1 MSPNVYRLPGLG
13 PFIALGAFLLAAL
26 LLVCHAM
33 TTKGRR
39 RRKISA
45 WAKAQGFSFANSLSN
60 SREIPDSLLAP
71 FKAATLLDEISKP
84 KAENIV
90 RSGDDLLTW
99 LIFDL
104 HGWREHR
111 FEESAPVRWT
121 ITALTIGLQL
131 PSLHIKPRLPILSR
145 IEAYRHPIL
154 RTGHHEF
161 DRKFLLTGNGSGI
174 LTGEMQACL
183 LELTHAKNRWYR
195 ELFFQD
201 DMIIVLEAGLASPRH
216 IEDMMAIASKIKDCI
231 LPE

>member
-1 MSPNVYRLPGLG
+1 MAPNVYRLPGLG
-13 PFIALGAFLLAAL
+13 PLIAFGAFIMVAL
-26 LLVCHAM
+26 LLAYHGITA
-33 TTKGRR
+33 KGRR

-45 WAKAQGFSFANSLSN
+45 WAQTQVFSFADAFIS
-60 SREIPDSLLAP
+60 SREIPDSLLAL
-71 FKAATLLDEISKP
+71 FKASGLLDEISKP

-90 RSGDDLLTW
+90 RSEDDSFSW

-104 HGWREHR
+104 HGRREHR
-111 FEESAPVRWT
+111 FEENAPVRWT
-121 ITALTIGLQL
+121 ITTLTIGLHL

-145 IEAYRHPIL
+145 IEASRHPIL

-161 DRKFLLTGNGSGI
+161 DRNFLVTGNGTGI
-174 LTGEMQACL
+174 LTGEMQAYL

-201 DMIIVLEAGLASPRH
+201 EMIIVLEAGLASPRH
-216 IEDMMAIASKIKDCI
+216 IEDMMAIASGLRDRI